1 MLNKTMKNRPPKAVP
16 AFTAPHWAATETG
29 KRLMAKGANAIEA
42 MVGAAATIAVVYPHM
57 NAIGGDGFWLIS
69 EPDGKTT
76 CIDASGCAAAAA
88 SIEKYRS
95 EGFGNMP
102 ALGPKVAATVAGTV
116 DGWRR
121 ALDIAAGL
129 GGGLL
134 LSDILADA
142 IRLAENGTAT
152 PEHMAQSA
160 ASQWDAMKA
169 GLDRR
174 TGFVAGERPP
184 RVGDRLVQPELARTL
199 KRLAD
204 HGPRAFY
211 EGDLA
216 RDIARDLR
224 RVGSPLT
231 LDDLRDYRADV
242 VAPLS
247 LRIGDAV
254 LHVPPPP
261 SQGVLSLMILAT
273 LRRVWQEAE
282 NETAKTHLLIEAIKQ
297 GLSWRAAN
305 LADPKTMRADWRKVL
320 SDEAILARA
329 ERIDP
334 TKATPWP
341 RPLGRGDTIWMGA
354 MDKDGRM
361 VGFIQSLYWSFG
373 SGVVLP
379 TTGIIWHNRAK
390 SFALREGH
398 PNALGPGKKPMH
410 TLAPAFADFDD
421 GRRLSFGSMGGDGQ
435 TQTVSIL
442 FSRHAWDGENLAEAI
457 GRPRFVVGKSP
468 IPGDVA
474 RQILL
479 EGRYSSEFVR
489 ELSRMGHDIAL
500 TKDFDSVMGHAGGI
514 LSTPDG
520 VTEAAF
526 DPRGDGAAA
535 VDF

>member
-16 AFTAPHWAATETG
+16 AFTAPHWAAAETG

-57 NAIGGDGFWLIS
+57 NSIGGGDGFWLIS

-76 CIDASGCAAAAA
+76 CIDTSGCAAAA

-102 ALGPKVAATVAGTV
+102 ALGPKVAATVAGAV

-184 RVGDRLVQPELARTL
+184 RVGDRLVQPELARTP

-224 RVGSPLT
+224 RVS
-231 LDDLRDYRADV
+231 LDA
-242 VAPLS
+242 
-247 LRIGDAV
+247 
-254 LHVPPPP
+254 
-261 SQGVLSLMILAT
+261 
-273 LRRVWQEAE
+273 
-282 NETAKTHLLIEAIKQ
+282 
-297 GLSWRAAN
+297 
-305 LADPKTMRADWRKVL
+305 
-320 SDEAILARA
+320 
-329 ERIDP
+329 
-334 TKATPWP
+334 
-341 RPLGRGDTIWMGA
+341 GRSTDNTQ
-354 MDKDGRM
+354 
-361 VGFIQSLYWSFG
+361 FS
-373 SGVVLP
+373 
-379 TTGIIWHNRAK
+379 
-390 SFALREGH
+390 
-398 PNALGPGKKPMH
+398 
-410 TLAPAFADFDD
+410 TLA
-421 GRRLSFGSMGGDGQ
+421 
-435 TQTVSIL
+435 
-442 FSRHAWDGENLAEAI
+442 
-457 GRPRFVVGKSP
+457 
-468 IPGDVA
+468 
-474 RQILL
+474 
-479 EGRYSSEFVR
+479 VR
-489 ELSRMGHDIAL
+489 EKTL
-500 TKDFDSVMGHAGGI
+500 F
-514 LSTPDG
+514 
-520 VTEAAF
+520 
-526 DPRGDGAAA
+526 
-535 VDF
+535 

>member
-1 MLNKTMKNRPPKAVP
+1 
-16 AFTAPHWAATETG
+16 
-29 KRLMAKGANAIEA
+29 
-42 MVGAAATIAVVYPHM
+42 MVARRRRQA
-57 NAIGGDGFWLIS
+57 
-69 EPDGKTT
+69 ER
-76 CIDASGCAAAAA
+76 
-88 SIEKYRS
+88 RS
-95 EGFGNMP
+95 EGLYA

-231 LDDLRDYRADV
+231 LDDLRDYRADDV
-242 VAPLS
+242 ETLA

-297 GLSWRAAN
+297 GLNWRAAN

-320 SDEAILARA
+320 SD
-329 ERIDP
+329 
-334 TKATPWP
+334 
-341 RPLGRGDTIWMGA
+341 
-354 MDKDGRM
+354 
-361 VGFIQSLYWSFG
+361 
-373 SGVVLP
+373 
-379 TTGIIWHNRAK
+379 
-390 SFALREGH
+390 
-398 PNALGPGKKPMH
+398 
-410 TLAPAFADFDD
+410 
-421 GRRLSFGSMGGDGQ
+421 
-435 TQTVSIL
+435 
-442 FSRHAWDGENLAEAI
+442 EAI